1 VDPGSNYRGAATPK
15 RSNSRERKESI
26 TRTAINISGTGTV
39 TTIISGTGTVTPI
52 IGGIGTVITITNVSE
67 IDLLTA

>member
-1 VDPGSNYRGAATPK
+1 VDPGSNYRGTATPK
-15 RSNSRERKESI
+15 RSNSRGKKESI
-26 TRTAINISGTGTV
+26 TRTAIN
-39 TTIISGTGTVTPI
+39 ISGTGTVTPI